1 MIQDNGFNLQFV
13 GRVIQQYKWYIIGVT
28 VAAGVAAFVCTLPF
42 IYPPQFRSSTVIFP
56 ANAERFDGTKV
67 FEQKTDLYFYGGS
80 DDVER
85 LANIA
90 KSEDV
95 AMFVI
100 DSLDLWT
107 AYKIDK
113 NSVSPKF
120 YAMEEFRSN
129 VNISKAEGYGLSIEA
144 YDTDPQRAAD
154 IVNLMVAKIDVSSTD
169 LLRKNKDFMRKML
182 EKGEQ
187 TMTIRIQKMQDSVR
201 LLRNK
206 YNVLNN
212 TSQTEM
218 LLEQVFFAEGKFA
231 SEKAR
236 LAELQKYLTDKDT
249 TLINTKARVKGYEA
263 QLNALTKPN
272 KSNVNL
278 SSFRD
283 GVDIVDGVENTIF
296 NLLSRR
302 EDVREKIKQLEAM
315 QGEVFSNVL
324 TIETAHPADRKA
336 RPVRW
341 VILLASVLMAA
352 FVSSAAC
359 VLWEGIKAKEAA

>member
-1 MIQDNGFNLQFV
+1 
-13 GRVIQQYKWYIIGVT
+13 
-28 VAAGVAAFVCTLPF
+28 
-42 IYPPQFRSSTVIFP
+42 
-56 ANAERFDGTKV
+56 
-67 FEQKTDLYFYGGS
+67 
-80 DDVER
+80 
-85 LANIA
+85 
-90 KSEDV
+90 
-95 AMFVI
+95 
-100 DSLDLWT
+100 
-107 AYKIDK
+107 
-113 NSVSPKF
+113 
-120 YAMEEFRSN
+120 
-129 VNISKAEGYGLSIEA
+129 
-144 YDTDPQRAAD
+144 
-154 IVNLMVAKIDVSSTD
+154 

-296 NLLSRR
+296 NLLVRR

-352 FVSSAAC
+352 FVSSAVC